1 VARIVTAAAVL
12 LPGNPGKTK
21 SRPPWDLR
29 KLRVVVSDG
38 ILPRTPIVIQIVMA
52 HAAKLGV
59 LTDELVTLLTAT
71 SAKVSLGRFVSW
83 ILERDK
89 RKTFFHCYTKAWANA
104 NTI

>member
-1 VARIVTAAAVL
+1 
-12 LPGNPGKTK
+12 
-21 SRPPWDLR
+21 
-29 KLRVVVSDG
+29 
-38 ILPRTPIVIQIVMA
+38 MA

-71 SAKVSLGRFVSW
+71 SAKVSLCRFVSW

-89 RKTFFHCYTKAWANA
+89 RNTFFRCYTKAWANA

>member
-1 VARIVTAAAVL
+1 
-12 LPGNPGKTK
+12 
-21 SRPPWDLR
+21 
-29 KLRVVVSDG
+29 
-38 ILPRTPIVIQIVMA
+38 MA

-89 RKTFFHCYTKAWANA
+89 RNTFFHCYTKAWANA

>member
-1 VARIVTAAAVL
+1 L
-12 LPGNPGKTK
+12 LQPRQFCCLEIQEKQNRVP
-21 SRPPWDLR
+21 LR
-29 KLRVVVSDG
+29 TCANYALWISDG
-38 ILPRTPIVIQIVMA
+38 ILPRTPTVIQIVMA

-71 SAKVSLGRFVSW
+71 SAKVSLCRFVSW

-89 RKTFFHCYTKAWANA
+89 RNTFFRCYTKAWANA